1 MVNSLATEHHG
12 ISFVSTIKSGN
23 TTVPIT
29 CLDNKVVTNGEV
41 VKEVVSDVEIG
52 LIIDVV
58 EEEEEEEE
66 GIVEA
71 LGSESPFNIFDP
83 VVEKEEEEVEEMA
96 VVGNKE
102 RLFCVP

>member
-58 EEEEEEEE
+58 EEEEEE

-83 VVEKEEEEVEEMA
+83 VVEKEEEEVEVEEMA